1 MNKSDTLNEL
11 AGALATA
18 QGQIKNAAKDAL
30 NPFFKS
36 SYADL
41 ASVREAINDVFSRNG
56 LSVTQLL
63 GNNIHGVT
71 VETVLLHKSGQWLS
85 GIVSVK
91 ASKDDAQSLGSAV
104 TYARRYSLSAIAGIA
119 SETDDD
125 GESAVGRET
134 KPTHK
139 PVEKRVAVDLAE
151 IVSKIANAHVVE
163 PVVQSGDSLLAIGTV
178 AQVSHK
184 SGSGARGEWH
194 RYGIKLAEIDHWFNT
209 FDTVL
214 GDQANELKGRTV
226 QLAYRE
232 GKPFNGSPTY
242 DLIGFEDMP
251 PKSNQESADEP
262 EQDAPPF

>member
-1 MNKSDTLNEL
+1 MNKSETLNEL

-56 LSVTQLL
+56 LAVTQLL
-63 GNNIHGVT
+63 GNDAHGVT

-85 GIVSVK
+85 GVVSVK
-91 ASKDDAQSLGSAV
+91 AAKDDAQSLGSAV

-139 PVEKRVAVDLAE
+139 SVAVNLAA
-151 IVSKIANAHVVE
+151 IVSKIASAHVE

-178 AQVSHK
+178 DKVSHK

-194 RYGIKLAEIDHWFNT
+194 RYGIKLAEVEHWFNT

-232 GKPFNGSPTY
+232 AKPFNGSPTY

-251 PKSNQESADEP
+251 PKNQESADEP
-262 EQDAPPF
+262 EEDEPPF